1 MLALF
6 DEVKRFISSFSSS
19 SSALKVLDL
28 TRENKNETFIIQE
41 SVFASIQIFSQ
52 RASMGSS
59 LPFDLIL
66 EILQRTPAES
76 LLRFKS
82 TCKKWYELISNDKR
96 FMYKHLDKSTKRFLR
111 IENRE
116 RVQILDPVT
125 EILAVSTI
133 PNELRHKYFTLIHC
147 DGLML
152 GMCYEELGSDP
163 NLAVWNPVMR
173 KIKWIKPS
181 PPLVCYWGSDYL
193 GFGYDKTFRDN
204 YKILRFTYLGDDD
217 DDESY
222 PKCQIYE
229 FNSGS
234 WRSIEAKFD
243 GEIDVEVDGVSV
255 NGSMY
260 WIELQEKKNFILS
273 FDFSKETFNRICDS
287 PLYWD
292 IKRLGCFNG
301 DRLSLLQQ
309 NEATREIHVSVTNK
323 LSDEVVSFSRY
334 FSVTLPDIPLFRS
347 IDILPLPG
355 CFIGKNR
362 NIIAWC
368 EQLVG
373 KYDDHTS
380 IILYEIGEG
389 GVTKRIRTGR
399 HEADEDYNDLDNCS
413 YVYVPSLIP
422 VPE

>member
-1 MLALF
+1 
-6 DEVKRFISSFSSS
+6 
-19 SSALKVLDL
+19 
-28 TRENKNETFIIQE
+28 
-41 SVFASIQIFSQ
+41 
-52 RASMGSS
+52 MGSS

-133 PNELRHKYFTLIHC
+133 PNELRHK
-147 DGLML
+147 
-152 GMCYEELGSDP
+152 
-163 NLAVWNPVMR
+163 
-173 KIKWIKPS
+173 
-181 PPLVCYWGSDYL
+181 
-193 GFGYDKTFRDN
+193 
-204 YKILRFTYLGDDD
+204 
-217 DDESY
+217 
-222 PKCQIYE
+222 
-229 FNSGS
+229 
-234 WRSIEAKFD
+234 
-243 GEIDVEVDGVSV
+243 
-255 NGSMY
+255 
-260 WIELQEKKNFILS
+260 
-273 FDFSKETFNRICDS
+273 
-287 PLYWD
+287 
-292 IKRLGCFNG
+292 
-301 DRLSLLQQ
+301 LSLLQQ